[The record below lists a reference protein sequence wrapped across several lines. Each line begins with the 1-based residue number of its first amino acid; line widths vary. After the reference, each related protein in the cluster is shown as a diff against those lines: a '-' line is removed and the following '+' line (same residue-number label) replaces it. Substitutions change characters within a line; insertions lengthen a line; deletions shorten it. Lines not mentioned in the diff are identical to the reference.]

1 MGRKLIIETDK
12 LINLIDKYII
22 EECGG
27 TPSKLKIPAL
37 ADYVR
42 RNGYPNLN
50 DNIIRRNDEA
60 RKYINSLKETEEI
73 KFNNIAITYHTLN
86 VDKFLETNSSKNSLK
101 TALVE
106 RDNYYRNIAM
116 ATTFYKDLSSKH
128 EKKIAELET
137 IIKELQ
143 LKLDTTYLQQLN
155 TLDKVDTIKKSSKEL
170 EIENKLLHDI
180 IDTYVYPEIANELLK
195 KSGLLK
201 NTGNFIDVKK
211 LEKEIVSPSTKIQAK
226 NKVIQGL
233 FNSLD

>member
-1 MGRKLIIETDK
+1 MGRKVIIETDK

-22 EECGG
+22 EECSG

-42 RNGYPNLN
+42 RNGYPKLN

-101 TALVE
+101 TALIE